1 MKGLPSRA
9 ETAREKG
16 SKYQLDVPNLTGGF
30 ASLSLSKGSGR
41 PEEAGKTSAS
51 TTLQP
56 ATAITS
62 HRHVGLD
69 DFTFLA
75 VLGKGN
81 FGKVMLAEE
90 IKTRCLFAIKVLK
103 KEHILKNDEVDR

>member
-1 MKGLPSRA
+1 MKGGPSRA

-16 SKYQLDVPNLTGGF
+16 TASWGSKYQLDVPELSGGLEGLYLTKPGGQE
-30 ASLSLSKGSGR
+30 G
-41 PEEAGKTSAS
+41 GKAR
-51 TTLQP
+51 LQP
-56 ATAITS
+56 SPHPSPS
-62 HRHVGLD
+62 HRQVGLD

-81 FGKVMLAEE
+81 FGKVMLAED